1 MTDGLLATDV
11 NRFLRYL
18 GVERQLSPITLLN
31 YQRQLDAIM
40 QIADEIGLKSWQ
52 QCDAATVRGFVVR
65 SRKKNLS
72 PASLALRL
80 SALRSFFDWL
90 VSQGGLK
97 ANPAKGIATPKAP
110 RHLPKN
116 IDVDDVNRLL
126 DIDLN
131 DPLAVRDRAMLE
143 VMYGAGLRLSE
154 LVNLDLKHLDL
165 ESGEVW
171 VMGKGSKER
180 RLPIGRNAVSWIEHW
195 LDLRGLFGA
204 DEDALFL
211 SKLGKR
217 ISARN
222 VQKRFA
228 EWGIKQGLNSHVH
241 PHKLRHSFATHML
254 ESSGDL
260 RGVQELLGHANLSTT
275 QIYTHLDFQHLASV
289 YDAAHPRAKRGEIM
303 RFYRPLGQ
311 ISALTFDLDD
321 TLYDNRPVILRT
333 EQESLAFV
341 QNYHPALKTMQNKD
355 FQKLRQ
361 SLRETEPEIYHD
373 VTEWRRR
380 AVEQAMLNAG
390 LSAQDAATGAEAAME
405 NFAKWRS
412 RIDVPQETHDTLAK
426 LAEKWPL
433 VAITNGNAQ
442 PELFGLGNYF
452 QFVLRAGP
460 HGRSKPFNDMYH
472 LAAEKLDL
480 PLGEILH
487 VGDDLTTDVA
497 GAIRCGMQACWIK
510 PENAD
515 LMTTPDSRLLPHV
528 EISRLASLT
537 TLI

>member
-1 MTDGLLATDV
+1 MMDGLLATDV
-11 NRFLRYL
+11 SRFLRYL

-90 VSQGGLK
+90 VSQGALK

-116 IDVDDVNRLL
+116 IDVDAVNRLL

-154 LVNLDLKHLDL
+154 LVNLDIKHLDL

-180 RLPIGRNAVSWIEHW
+180 RLPIGRNAVAWIEHW
-195 LDLRGLFGA
+195 LDLRGLFGSE
-204 DEDALFL
+204 EDALFL

-289 YDAAHPRAKRGEIM
+289 YDAAHPRAKRG
-303 RFYRPLGQ
+303 
-311 ISALTFDLDD
+311 
-321 TLYDNRPVILRT
+321 
-333 EQESLAFV
+333 
-341 QNYHPALKTMQNKD
+341 K
-355 FQKLRQ
+355 
-361 SLRETEPEIYHD
+361 
-373 VTEWRRR
+373 
-380 AVEQAMLNAG
+380 
-390 LSAQDAATGAEAAME
+390 
-405 NFAKWRS
+405 
-412 RIDVPQETHDTLAK
+412 
-426 LAEKWPL
+426 
-433 VAITNGNAQ
+433 
-442 PELFGLGNYF
+442 
-452 QFVLRAGP
+452 
-460 HGRSKPFNDMYH
+460 
-472 LAAEKLDL
+472 
-480 PLGEILH
+480 
-487 VGDDLTTDVA
+487 
-497 GAIRCGMQACWIK
+497 
-510 PENAD
+510 
-515 LMTTPDSRLLPHV
+515 
-528 EISRLASLT
+528 
-537 TLI
+537 